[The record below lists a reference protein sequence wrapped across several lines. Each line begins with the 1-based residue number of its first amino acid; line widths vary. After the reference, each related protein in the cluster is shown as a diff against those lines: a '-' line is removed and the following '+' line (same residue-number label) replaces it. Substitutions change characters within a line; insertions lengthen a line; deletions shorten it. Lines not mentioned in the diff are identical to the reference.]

1 MLIKNGILLVDE
13 IQRLQAKEMS
23 LHETLIEATITR
35 LRPVMMASL
44 TTMLGMVPLLSD
56 DMFGAMAASIIGGLL
71 AGTLMTLLLLPV
83 LYSLLYKH
91 QTHE

>member
-23 LHETLIEATITR
+23 LHETLVEATITR
-35 LRPVMMASL
+35 LRPVMLASL
-44 TTMLGMVPLLSD
+44 TTMLGMVPLLFD

-91 QTHE
+91 HANQ